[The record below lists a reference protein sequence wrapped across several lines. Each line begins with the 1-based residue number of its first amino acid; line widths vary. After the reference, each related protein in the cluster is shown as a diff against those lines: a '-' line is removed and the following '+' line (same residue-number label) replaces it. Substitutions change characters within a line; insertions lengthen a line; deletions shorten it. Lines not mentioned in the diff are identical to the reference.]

1 MTLLDRALTKAYS
14 RRDYAA
20 RTVTEPQVPAPVTR
34 GWVARLR
41 PPSQEPKSVRTASA
55 EIVPAPSIAAP
66 ERSIHD
72 AHDRIGPHLQRA
84 DAQGRKTSQVAAV
97 IKSAP
102 PPTPAVPAEPV
113 AWAWPAICDRLLSST
128 AGPGIR
134 GLASLLCEMLTERRK
149 RSLAF
154 TGPGRG
160 AGRTTLLLTMA
171 RLLAEDRQLRVL
183 MIDLDFGNPQLTR
196 LLGIDTEQDLWQGA
210 CGNVASA
217 VPLVTLVPDRLSLAP
232 LRDRVSMT
240 ELTADRTATLR
251 GLMQKWRNEF
261 DLVLVDGGP
270 WELFGSLLV
279 RDTATVEAC
288 VCVSHADRS
297 TSGATDGERYRQA
310 GMDFL
315 GFIETFAPPDSQ
327 LEPPH
332 TR

>member
-1 MTLLDRALTKAYS
+1 L
-14 RRDYAA
+14 
-20 RTVTEPQVPAPVTR
+20 
-34 GWVARLR
+34 
-41 PPSQEPKSVRTASA
+41 
-55 EIVPAPSIAAP
+55 
-66 ERSIHD
+66 IHD
-72 AHDRIGPHLQRA
+72 AHDRVGPHLQRG
-84 DAQGRKTSQVAAV
+84 DAQGRSPFNAAIVAKQAPSAAPV
-97 IKSAP
+97 AP
-102 PPTPAVPAEPV
+102 PEPV
-113 AWAWPAICDRLLSST
+113 VWAWPAICDRLLSST

-134 GLASLLCEMLTERRK
+134 GLASLLCEMLSERRK

-160 AGRTTLLLTMA
+160 AGRTALLLTIA

-183 MIDLDFGNPQLTR
+183 MIDLDFGNPQLTQ
-196 LLGIDTEQDLWQGA
+196 LLGIFTEQDLWQAA
-210 CGNVASA
+210 CRNVATA

-240 ELTADRTATLR
+240 EITADRTAALR
-251 GLMQKWRNEF
+251 GLMQRWRNEF

-270 WELFGSLLV
+270 WELFGSLVV
-279 RDTATVEAC
+279 RETATVEAC